1 MSQITQLP
9 PASKIKSFFP
19 LHRKCVVKVMLL
31 LIQCIVRA
39 RTVCLYKCRA
49 EVGAVLGRKDQKLN
63 TVYTRLIRFFKIKS
77 VDAFCVGITWL
88 LIQLVGFQGCV
99 YLVMD
104 RSNWKIGK
112 ININVLFVGLLLPN
126 GVFIPIIWEQL
137 DKRGNSNEKERIH
150 LMKRFGKVWFNH
162 TGIQI
167 TLLADREFIG
177 LKWIRFL
184 LGLEWSFVIRLRYQD
199 YLSFVA
205 ISLNKTFYKTEC
217 LIKRKVKKNGF
228 FQTQIEIDGQKLYY
242 TVFKNKG
249 KRKGK
254 KTKGDGFVILLSD
267 FNDIRLISESYRK
280 RWGIEVFFYHTKT
293 NGFNLEDLNL
303 TDLKKAQLMMGVV
316 AVAYVLCILH
326 GLDCKDTHKT
336 YLLNYGKKKS
346 KSISLFRKGYDNLKN
361 IIHTLLELIRFMLKK
376 LKPLPSNFSCS
387 AKLVL
392 KSV

>member
-1 MSQITQLP
+1 MSKITQLP

-49 EVGAVLGRKDQKLN
+49 EAGAVLGLKDLKLN

-88 LIQLVGFQGCV
+88 IIQIVGFQGCV
-99 YLVMD
+99 YMVMD

-137 DKRGNSNEKERIH
+137 DKRGNSNEKERIN
-150 LMKRFGKVWFNH
+150 LMKRFGKVWLNH

-184 LGLEWSFVIRLRYQD
+184 LGIEWSFVIRLRYQD
-199 YLSFVA
+199 YLGFVA
-205 ISLNKTFYKTEC
+205 ISLNKTIYKTEK
-217 LIKRKVKKNGF
+217 LIARKVKKNGF
-228 FQTQIEIDGQKLYY
+228 FQTSIEIDGKKLYY
-242 TVFKNKG
+242 TVFKNTG

-254 KTKGDGFVILLSD
+254 KTKGDGLVILLSD
-267 FNDIRLISESYRK
+267 FEDIKLISQSYRK

-326 GLDCKDTHKT
+326 GLDCKDSHKT
-336 YLLNYGKKKS
+336 YLLNYGRKKS

-376 LKPLPSNFSCS
+376 LKPLPPNFSSS
-387 AKLVL
+387 ARFIL